1 MMTNIRLIP
10 LMIKWL
16 MMKMVIIWI
25 RIAMADMDL
34 ATGLDPLDEA
44 EGNEEPGCP
53 QATHILPPDNHLMR
67 NPWLEEKL

>member
-67 NPWLEEKL
+67 NPWLEEKI